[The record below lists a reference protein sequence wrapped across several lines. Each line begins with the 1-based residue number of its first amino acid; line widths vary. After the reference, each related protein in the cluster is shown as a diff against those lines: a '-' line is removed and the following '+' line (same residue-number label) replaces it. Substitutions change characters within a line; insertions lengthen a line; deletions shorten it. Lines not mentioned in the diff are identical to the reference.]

1 MILMAKVVASI
12 KLFPEDIIANE
23 DEMKEAIKK
32 ALPDNSTL
40 YRIDDE
46 PIAFG
51 LIALIAHIVIPES
64 SGELEK
70 VEEALRKVK
79 GISEVETLLVRRI

>member
-1 MILMAKVVASI
+1 MAKIVASV

-23 DEMKEAIKK
+23 DEMKEAIRK
-32 ALPDNSTL
+32 ALPESSTL

-51 LIALIAHIVIPES
+51 LIALIAHIVMPEAA
-64 SGELEK
+64 GELEK

>member
-1 MILMAKVVASI
+1 MAKIVASI

-32 ALPDNSTL
+32 ALPESSTI

-51 LIALIAHIVIPES
+51 LVALVAHIVMPEEA
-64 SGELEK
+64 GELDK
-70 VEEALRKVK
+70 IEEALRKVK